1 MAKLR
6 TKEEIDA
13 IVKDSPVVDSHRYLA
28 QYAPER
34 HTPDVAFGSTLDWL
48 MRRGQYVREIPQV
61 WEGTGAGAEI
71 HNKIWARYPEDHLA
85 ELARILGIKEKI
97 TGDVIYNYMKKY
109 LAENP
114 CGANQKATADFKER
128 MKQNPEL
135 SYEYGMH
142 ILLETFMM
150 EGVYIVEELPAA
162 LGEPYR
168 NVSSLSGTHYG
179 IQLWCKIWARWHEEV
194 YDVLVKQLGLKKVGI
209 PEIAQ
214 IFKVCLEDFG
224 NPVAIVYC
232 TEEKAIIRDP
242 RCAYTELKF
251 RIFPPLQMNKQC
263 DLAMIPCNEAQLLSY
278 VEKAGLRGQVIA
290 KHNRQLCQGDE
301 SCEWTLEKVGY
312 DRSKTYFDWSK
323 AGHRE
328 YEAIYKKR

>member
-1 MAKLR
+1 MVKLS
-6 TKEEIDA
+6 TKEEIDE
-13 IVKDSPVVDSHRYLA
+13 IVKNSPVVDAHRFLMEFT
-28 QYAPER
+28 PER
-34 HTPDVAFGSTLDWL
+34 HTPEAAFGSTLDWL
-48 MRRGQYVREIPQV
+48 MRRGRYVREIAQV
-61 WEGTGAGAEI
+61 WEGQRTGAEI
-71 HNKIWARYPEDHLA
+71 HNKVWARYSEGILA

-114 CGANQKATADFKER
+114 AGDNQKAVADFKKR
-128 MKQNPEL
+128 MKANPEL
-135 SYEYGMH
+135 SYEYATH

-150 EGVYIVEELPAA
+150 EGVYIVEEMTAA
-162 LGEPYR
+162 FGEEYR

-179 IQLWCKIWARWHEEV
+179 IQIWCKIWARWHEEV

-224 NPVAIVYC
+224 NPVAIVYSSP
-232 TEEKAIIRDP
+232 EKVVMRDP

-251 RIFPPLQMNKQC
+251 RNFPPLQMNKQC

-312 DRSKTYFDWSK
+312 DRSQTYFDWMK
-323 AGHRE
+323 AGLKE
-328 YEAIYKKR
+328 YEAQYKK

>member
-6 TKEEIDA
+6 NKAEIDE
-13 IVKDSPVVDSHRYLA
+13 IVKDSPVVEAHRFLVRF
-28 QYAPER
+28 APER
-34 HTPDVAFGSTLDWL
+34 HTPEAAFGSTLDWL
-48 MRRGQYVREIPQV
+48 MRRGVYVREIPQV
-61 WEGTGAGAEI
+61 WEGTRTGAEI
-71 HNKIWARYPEDHLA
+71 HNKIWARYPEGHLA

-97 TGDVIYNYMKKY
+97 TGDVIYNYMKNY
-109 LAENP
+109 LKENP
-114 CGANQKATADFKER
+114 AGNSAKAVAQFKER

-135 SYEYGMH
+135 NYEYATH
-142 ILLETFMM
+142 ILLEIFMM
-150 EGVYIVEELPAA
+150 EGVYIVEELTAA
-162 LGEPYR
+162 CGELYR

-209 PEIAQ
+209 PEIGL

-224 NPVAIVYC
+224 NPVEIVYSM
-232 TEEKAIIRDP
+232 EEKVIMRDP

-251 RIFPPLQMNKQC
+251 RNFPSLQMNQQC

-278 VEKAGLRGQVIA
+278 AEKAGLRGQVIA

-301 SCEWTLEKVGY
+301 CCEWSLEKVGY
-312 DRSKTYFDWSK
+312 DRSKTYFDWMR
-323 AGHRE
+323 AGLKQ
-328 YEAIYKKR
+328 YEARYAK

>member
-1 MAKLR
+1 MLR
-6 TKEEIDA
+6 TKAEVDA

-34 HTPDVAFGSTLDWL
+34 HTPEAAFGSTLDWL
-48 MRRGQYVREIPQV
+48 MRRGQYVREIAQV
-61 WEGTGAGAEI
+61 WEGTRTGAEI

-109 LAENP
+109 LADNP
-114 CGANQKATADFKER
+114 AGKNNKAVAQFKER
-128 MKQNPEL
+128 MKADPDL

-142 ILLETFMM
+142 IILETFMM
-150 EGVYIVEELPAA
+150 EGVFIVEEMTAA
-162 LGEPYR
+162 FGEEYR

-179 IQLWCKIWARWHEEV
+179 IQIWCKIWARWHEEV
-194 YDVLVKQLGLKKVGI
+194 YDVLVEQLGIKGDVGI
-209 PEIAQ
+209 PEIAR

-224 NPVAIVYC
+224 NPVAIVYSSP
-232 TEEKAIIRDP
+232 EKVIMRDP

-251 RIFPPLQMNKQC
+251 RDFPPLQMNKQC

-278 VEKAGLRGQVIA
+278 IEKAGKRGQIIA

-312 DRSKTYFDWSK
+312 DRSKTYFAWSE
-323 AGHRE
+323 AGHKE
-328 YEAIYKKR
+328 YEAIYKKS

>member
-1 MAKLR
+1 VAKLR
-6 TKEEIDA
+6 TKAEIDA
-13 IVKDSPVVDSHRYLA
+13 IIKDSPVVDSHRYLA

-34 HTPDVAFGSTLDWL
+34 HTPEAAFGSTLDWL
-48 MRRGQYVREIPQV
+48 MRRGRYVRELAQF
-61 WEGTGAGAEI
+61 WDGERTGAEI
-71 HNKIWARYPEDHLA
+71 HNKIWARYPEAHLA

-97 TGDVIYNYMKKY
+97 TGDVIYDYLEKY

-114 CGANQKATADFKER
+114 AGDSSRAVANFKER
-128 MKQNPEL
+128 MKADPAL

-142 ILLETFMM
+142 IILETFMM
-150 EGVYIVEELPAA
+150 EGVFIVEEMTAA
-162 LGEPYR
+162 FGED
-168 NVSSLSGTHYG
+168 YG
-179 IQLWCKIWARWHEEV
+179 IQIWCKIWARWHEEV

-224 NPVAIVYC
+224 NPVAIVYSSA
-232 TEEKAIIRDP
+232 EKAIMRDP

-251 RIFPPLQMNKQC
+251 RDFPPLQINRQC
-263 DLAMIPCNEAQLLSY
+263 DIAMIPCNEAQLLSY
-278 VEKAGLRGQVIA
+278 AEKAGLRGQVIA

-312 DRSKTYFDWSK
+312 DRSKTYFAWSK
-323 AGHRE
+323 AGHKE
-328 YEAIYKKR
+328 YETIYKKC

>member
-6 TKEEIDA
+6 TKKEIDA
-13 IVKDSPVVDSHRYLA
+13 IVKDSPVAESHRFLA
-28 QYAPER
+28 RFTPER
-34 HTPDVAFGSTLDWL
+34 HTPEAAFGSTLDWL

-61 WEGTGAGAEI
+61 WEGTRTGAEI
-71 HNKIWARYPEDHLA
+71 HNKIWACYSEDHLA

-114 CGANQKATADFKER
+114 AGDSRKAVADFKER

-135 SYEYGMH
+135 SYEYATH
-142 ILLETFMM
+142 VLLETFMM
-150 EGVYIVEELPAA
+150 EGVYIVEEMTTA
-162 LGEPYR
+162 LGDPYR

-224 NPVAIVYC
+224 NPMLIVYVS
-232 TEEKAIIRDP
+232 EEKVVIRDP

-251 RIFPPLQMNKQC
+251 RDFPSLQMNKQC
-263 DLAMIPCNEAQLLSY
+263 DIAMIPCNEAQLLSY

-312 DRSKTYFDWSK
+312 DRSKTYFDWRD
-323 AGHRE
+323 AGLKE
-328 YEAIYKKR
+328 YEAKYKK